1 MAYVFLFPDLGEGL
15 TEGKLLQWYVQVGQ
29 QVREGDL
36 IAKVETDKVVA
47 DIPVP
52 RGGRVL
58 ALHGLPEE
66 ILLVGKPLVEL
77 DTEGQAL
84 PGLAAPVVIPAH
96 AGTPTARPATS
107 AADSGPGVVATTPE
121 GRPLTGE
128 DSGPGVVGN
137 IEVATG
143 PDVMPASGEGLE
155 SPFIPAQAGTPS
167 SRVQASPVARRMA
180 LDLQLDIEGVAG
192 TGPQGRVMKAD
203 ILRAGRQGAP
213 APLAAPAPLVAPA
226 PPVSRDLSGP
236 RGGEHTEPLSQLRK
250 TVAARMVQSKFSAPH
265 ATTCEEVEVSHLVEL
280 RQSQRGRYEAQGL
293 RLSYMPFIC
302 KATALALRRHPRL
315 NCRLDMERSEVT
327 YHDFVHL
334 GLAVDTPEGLM
345 VPVIL
350 DADLLSIRELALRI
364 ADLAERAR
372 SRQIRLDEL
381 KGGTFTITNYG
392 AIAGIYGAP
401 IINAPEAAILGVGR
415 LLDQP
420 VVREGQVVP
429 GKVLPLSLAVDHRIV
444 DGGDAARFLREL
456 MELLANPLAMLMD

>member
-52 RGGRVL
+52 RSGRVL
-58 ALHGLPEE
+58 ALHGRPEE
-66 ILLVGKPLVEL
+66 ILLVGRPLVEL
-77 DTEGQAL
+77 DTDGQAL
-84 PGLAAPVVIPAH
+84 PGLAAPVVIPAN
-96 AGTPTARPATS
+96 AGTPSAKPATS
-107 AADSGPGVVATTPE
+107 SA
-121 GRPLTGE
+121 

-143 PDVMPASGEGLE
+143 SEVMPASGEGLE
-155 SPFIPAQAGTPS
+155 AVATTTTVGRRT
-167 SRVQASPVARRMA
+167 QASPVARRMA
-180 LDLQLDIEGVAG
+180 LDLHVDLEGVAG

-213 APLAAPAPLVAPA
+213 APLAALA

-236 RGGEHTEPLSQLRK
+236 RGGERTEPLSQLRK

-265 ATTCEEVEVSHLVEL
+265 ATTCEEVEVSRLVEL

-302 KATALALRRHPRL
+302 KATAVALRRHPRL
-315 NCRLDMERSEVT
+315 NCRLDMERGQVT

-334 GLAVDTPEGLM
+334 GLAVDTPEGLL
-345 VPVIL
+345 VPVIR

-372 SRQIRLDEL
+372 NRQIRLDEL

-420 VVREGQVVP
+420 VVKDGQVVA